1 MMLALAQ
8 LCSYL
13 GLDGFKSSQ
22 IHFLSCVLPP
32 PAPAETKSLLVNA
45 ARCHSP
51 EPSVTHEGLSEK
63 TLLLFC
69 SRMGRE
75 SWRGK
80 QRRTLSLSEATDPL
94 RCCFLL
100 RVLPPPPAREAQ
112 PNDGKVIHHWSTTAA
127 NWISPPPINMQSGLA
142 KVSRKGWGGAAGMKV
157 GRGVSIRGL
166 QRVGES
172 PSFPAWG
179 SLWLLGGRWDLLSS
193 DKSSVTPL
201 PSSAD
206 LSSAIDTIWSLSA
219 LPLLAYWQV
228 LMTVTAASQA
238 CPSLGPWHT
247 HARTHTITQL

>member
-1 MMLALAQ
+1 MTLMVLALAQ

-13 GLDGFKSSQ
+13 GLGGFKSSQ

-45 ARCHSP
+45 AQCHSP
-51 EPSVTHEGLSEK
+51 EPSMTHEGWSEK

-80 QRRTLSLSEATDPL
+80 QRHTLSLSEATDLL

-100 RVLPPPPAREAQ
+100 QVLPPPPAREAQ

-142 KVSRKGWGGAAGMKV
+142 KVSRKG
-157 GRGVSIRGL
+157 
-166 QRVGES
+166 
-172 PSFPAWG
+172 
-179 SLWLLGGRWDLLSS
+179 
-193 DKSSVTPL
+193 
-201 PSSAD
+201 
-206 LSSAIDTIWSLSA
+206 
-219 LPLLAYWQV
+219 
-228 LMTVTAASQA
+228 
-238 CPSLGPWHT
+238 
-247 HARTHTITQL
+247 

>member
-1 MMLALAQ
+1 MTLMMLALAQ

-13 GLDGFKSSQ
+13 GLAGFKSTQ

-51 EPSVTHEGLSEK
+51 EPSVTHKGWSEK

-69 SRMGRE
+69 SRMGSE

-80 QRRTLSLSEATDPL
+80 QRHTLSLSEATDLL

-100 RVLPPPPAREAQ
+100 QVLPPPPAREAQ

-142 KVSRKGWGGAAGMKV
+142 KVSRKG
-157 GRGVSIRGL
+157 
-166 QRVGES
+166 
-172 PSFPAWG
+172 
-179 SLWLLGGRWDLLSS
+179 
-193 DKSSVTPL
+193 
-201 PSSAD
+201 
-206 LSSAIDTIWSLSA
+206 
-219 LPLLAYWQV
+219 
-228 LMTVTAASQA
+228 
-238 CPSLGPWHT
+238 
-247 HARTHTITQL
+247 